1 MFNSFQLR
9 KALSHLRNFV
19 QFSKDYLADS
29 YNQLHKFIIT
39 ISLLSRKSF
48 KNFLVKRFI
57 TPRDNFYIIPTF
69 SESVNN
75 FFADLLKTPVLSKRQ
90 L

>member
-29 YNQLHKFIIT
+29 CNQLHKFIIAT
-39 ISLLSRKSF
+39 SLLSRKSF
-48 KNFLVKRFI
+48 KNFFGEALH
-57 TPRDNFYIIPTF
+57 NA
-69 SESVNN
+69 S
-75 FFADLLKTPVLSKRQ
+75 RQ
-90 L
+90 LLNHTRQSILRQALISLG